1 MASNLLSDRKLAA
14 CSELSESEEELVQG
28 GAAGNSRLSSG
39 SQTFWGVRTAGGILT
54 IQWNPETRTFSVNYQ
69 WLWKREHC

>member
-1 MASNLLSDRKLAA
+1 MASNLLSDHKLAA
-14 CSELSESEEELVQG
+14 CSELSESQEELVQG

-39 SQTFWGVRTAGGILT
+39 SQTFWGARTAGGILT

-69 WLWKREHC
+69 WLWKREH